1 MTSFTV
7 QLLEIGSGL
16 TGFKKLGSTSVSVSG
31 SPSVSGSVS
40 VSVSGSTTRVESI
53 CNAACAEPLIS
64 AS

>member
-40 VSVSGSTTRVESI
+40 VSGSTTRVESI